1 MRYYSGEGLGII
13 EQAPFS
19 LMNNIITYQS
29 VHRLREEIGE
39 LKSMNEVYR
48 YKTGRVA
55 DIERA
60 QRQRRL
66 LAIQDELAVM
76 SKRTR

>member
-1 MRYYSGEGLGII
+1 MRYYSGEGLGIV
-13 EQAPFS
+13 EQAPLS
-19 LMNNIITYQS
+19 LMNTIITYQS